1 MSIMLWVMP
10 LYGLVAIAFGVY
22 ISGIGLWGLTKKRPL
37 VFPARQLMWFMLAM
51 YVPATIQSFVPLF
64 TFSGRS
70 EGSIFNLGFWVFF
83 PVFQVIVMALLVY
96 VLWRQMTG
104 YMIFGV
110 SDDTFRN
117 ALTSALNKLNL
128 PFQETISKIK
138 LTGIDADLQA
148 AVAAWMGTAQIRIK
162 QREHVHYTK
171 EIANAMNEYYKAN
184 TVKVN
189 NLAFIIYLLLG
200 ILMIAFIIAFAFL
213 VFNASFLI
221 RSL

>member
-1 MSIMLWVMP
+1 MP
-10 LYGLVAIAFGVY
+10 LYGLIMIAFGVY
-22 ISGIGLWGLTKKRPL
+22 VFGIGLWGLTKKRPL
-37 VFPARQLMWFMLAM
+37 VFPARQLMWFILAM
-51 YVPATIQSFVPLF
+51 YVPATIQSFVPFF

-70 EGSIFNLGFWVFF
+70 ESSIFNSGFWIFF
-83 PVFQVIVMALLVY
+83 PVFQVVMMVLLIY
-96 VLWRQMTG
+96 VFWRQMTG

-171 EIANAMNEYYKAN
+171 EIANAMDEYYKAN
-184 TVKVN
+184 AVKVN
-189 NLAFIIYLLLG
+189 NIAFIVYLLLG
-200 ILMIAFIIAFAFL
+200 ILMIVFVVAFAIFG
-213 VFNASFLI
+213 FSTFFWF